1 MKTQVMILLLLLTC
15 LSLSM
20 AQGSYGN
27 CCLKFVRK
35 MKASVRRGIQDYRM
49 QETDG
54 DCNIR
59 AVLLLVKRRGR
70 QSKPI
75 CANPEDKWVQ
85 DVMKSVDRIRNNQI
99 MN

>member
-1 MKTQVMILLLLLTC
+1 TTFQSLFHACLNCLYLL
-15 LSLSM
+15 
-20 AQGSYGN
+20 GSYGN

-54 DCNIR
+54 DYFFFI
-59 AVLLLVKRRGR
+59 RRGR

>member
-1 MKTQVMILLLLLTC
+1 IKTPEVYILLSACLNCLYLL
-15 LSLSM
+15 
-20 AQGSYGN
+20 GSYGN

>member
-1 MKTQVMILLLLLTC
+1 MKIQVVILLLLLTC
-15 LSLSM
+15 LSLSL

-27 CCLKFVRK
+27 CCLRYVRK
-35 MKASVRRGIQDYRM
+35 LKSKVQRNIQDYRM

-59 AVLLLVKRRGR
+59 AVLFLMKKRGG

-85 DVMKSVDRIRNNQI
+85 NVMKVVDRARNRQI
-99 MN
+99 IN